1 MSNFV
6 NMQNS
11 GGIFR
16 SRRLGL
22 RRWFSRTA
30 IVIVIA
36 AGAVTTACE
45 FSQEQ
50 TIDLDTFTIPQV
62 TYYEEQAVELPEEVN
77 DPALAFDSARIDYNI
92 ESSSNFRFGDRK
104 VTISFYVS
112 SRETA
117 NDKNSE
123 PEVDDERVFTVVLEG
138 DDDLG
143 SGSANSAE
151 LVDILNSGQDTF
163 VTAID
168 VESSSL
174 TFVSEA
180 ELTVDLEVTVGY
192 TVSVP

>member
-22 RRWFSRTA
+22 RRWFSR
-30 IVIVIA
+30 
-36 AGAVTTACE
+36 
-45 FSQEQ
+45 
-50 TIDLDTFTIPQV
+50 
-62 TYYEEQAVELPEEVN
+62 
-77 DPALAFDSARIDYNI
+77 
-92 ESSSNFRFGDRK
+92 
-104 VTISFYVS
+104 
-112 SRETA
+112 TA

-151 LVDILNSGQDTF
+151 LVDILNSGQDAF
-163 VTAID
+163 VAAID
-168 VESSSL
+168 VESSGL
-174 TFVSEA
+174 AFVSGA